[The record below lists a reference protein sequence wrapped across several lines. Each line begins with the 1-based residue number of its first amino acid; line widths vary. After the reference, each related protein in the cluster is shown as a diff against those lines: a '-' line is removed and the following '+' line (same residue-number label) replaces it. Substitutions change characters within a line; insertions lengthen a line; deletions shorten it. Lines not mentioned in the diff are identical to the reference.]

1 MGPSTADALAAEK
14 VEAIGIEY
22 SYLLTSQLDS
32 QRAYYEETQ
41 ASYIQELEELRELL
55 AIMQTETSTAK
66 EVRAPETQDT
76 KVLEERATKAEARA
90 ERSMQLAR
98 RFEKDLK
105 DERAVS
111 QGLME
116 KIAALKAQEEVASK
130 EMTNMSK
137 ELQEVRDQM
146 RDVMFFLE
154 ARDKIEQ
161 GGGEGTFGEAAGG
174 SLSVATPEI
183 PRVPSSRKR
192 PKKKKA

>member
-174 SLSVATPEI
+174 SLSVTTPEI